1 MNRIPPFRLSR
12 SALGCA
18 LLMALAACGGG
29 GVDEEATA
37 SASADEGRAQATAVD
52 AAGTATALASASLPL
67 GTLQLVTT
75 RLGGAAATASSATCA
90 ISADGSLVLF
100 GSDAANLVAGDTNG
114 TADLFIKNLH
124 TGVVARVTTQSN
136 GAQLAG
142 GGNCLAA
149 GMTPDGRVVA
159 FNSGGAVFVKNLET
173 GVLTQASPPG
183 GTVPQ
188 VTGFFGGA
196 ISDDGSKVVMLT
208 LPQQTYAGAYNFVN
222 VIPARLMLRDL
233 ANGSLVTLATDNGI
247 TAQGEIVSTRF
258 AISPDGTRVAF
269 VSSSAGL
276 VPGDSNGKS
285 DVFVRDLATGGTVI
299 ASSTSSGVPAITTV
313 CCSASYYQPTFVS
326 NSRVAFGTGQPGS
339 LGESGLYLKDLAT
352 GTLTLVLSNVDGGA
366 DAVLSGD
373 GRKVAFGQLYG
384 SGFDRRVFVR
394 DLSTGQQTL
403 VSASSSGV
411 ASNGQSTGAVI
422 SRDGTRVAFGSN
434 ARNLVT
440 PRPPANV
447 FQIYAKVVGTAAV
460 AQQ

>member
-1 MNRIPPFRLSR
+1 MNRIPPFRLS
-12 SALGCA
+12 SCALGCA
-18 LLMALAACGGG
+18 WLMALTACGGG
-29 GVDEEATA
+29 GADEEATA
-37 SASADEGRAQATAVD
+37 SALADEGRAQAA
-52 AAGTATALASASLPL
+52 AAELAGTATALASTSLPL

-75 RLGGAAATASSATCA
+75 RLGGAAATASSSTCA

-100 GSDAANLVAGDTNG
+100 ASDAANLVAGDTNG

-124 TGVVARVTTQSN
+124 TGVVTRVNTQSN
-136 GAQLAG
+136 GAQMAA
-142 GGNCLAA
+142 GGNCLGT

-159 FNSGGAVFVKNLET
+159 FNSNNAVFVKNLQT
-173 GVLTQASPPG
+173 GVLTEVSPPA

-196 ISDDGSKVVMLT
+196 ISDDGSKVVLLT

-233 ANGSLVTLATDNGI
+233 GNGSLVTLATDNGI
-247 TAQGEIVSTRF
+247 VAQGEIVSTRF

-269 VSSSAGL
+269 VSSSASL
-276 VPGDSNGKS
+276 VSGDTNGRP
-285 DVFVRDLATGGTVI
+285 DVFVRDLGSGSTVI
-299 ASSTSSGVPAITTV
+299 ASSTSNGVPAATTV
-313 CCSASYYQPTFVS
+313 CCTAAYYRPTFVS

-339 LGESGLYLKDLAT
+339 LGVSGLYLKDLAT
-352 GTLTLVLSNVDGGA
+352 GNLSLVLSDVDGGA

-394 DLSTGQQTL
+394 DRSTGQQTL

-440 PRPPANV
+440 PQPPANV